1 MKNNNRWIVLIL
13 LSLAALALVACGG
26 TADAA
31 PGPPP
36 AVQEAIEGSDFDRL
50 ILTERAAERLG
61 IETAEVDEGEAG
73 LVVPY
78 SSVIYGTHGE
88 TWVYTNPSPLTYV
101 RHVIMVDHIEGGNAF
116 ITEGPE
122 VGTAVVTV
130 GVAELYGEETGIKKP
145 KKKKTEE

>member
-1 MKNNNRWIVLIL
+1 MKNNNRSIVLVLLIL
-13 LSLAALALVACGG
+13 SALALVACGG
-26 TADAA
+26 TASATTEQQ
-31 PGPPP
+31 P
-36 AVQEAIEGSDFDRL
+36 AVAEAIEGSDFDRL

-61 IETAEVDEGEAG
+61 IETAEVSEGENG

-101 RHVIMVDHIEGGNAF
+101 RHEIIVDRIEGGNAF
-116 ITEGPE
+116 VSEGPA
-122 VGTAVVTV
+122 VGTALVTV

-145 KKKKTEE
+145 KKKKKEE

>member
-1 MKNNNRWIVLIL
+1 MKNNHRWIIMVLLI
-13 LSLAALALVACGG
+13 LAALALVACGS
-26 TADAA
+26 AVAA
-31 PGPPP
+31 ETEPP
-36 AVQEAIEGSDFDRL
+36 AVAEPIEGSEFDRL
-50 ILTERAAERLG
+50 ILTQRAAERLG
-61 IETAEVDEGEAG
+61 IETAEVSEGMDG

-101 RHVIMVDHIEGGNAF
+101 RHVITVDHIEGGDAF

-145 KKKKTEE
+145 KKKKN